1 MGAGRAAVPVHPAPS
16 ERQYRILVRN
26 HSASSVEADEDG
38 CRSSCGC
45 TFAGS
50 TAMAGWTS
58 ALLNTI
64 GRVPNLMLA
73 IGAAVVAAG
82 AAGCAT
88 TCVTGRPTGG
98 RAAATGSADGGAV
111 K

>member
-1 MGAGRAAVPVHPAPS
+1 MFRLPG
-16 ERQYRILVRN
+16 ERQYRVFQVWLRN
-26 HSASSVEADEDG
+26 HSAESVEPDEDG

-45 TFAGS
+45 TVAGS

-64 GRVPNLMLA
+64 GRVPKRMLA
-73 IGAAVVAAG
+73 IGAAVVAIG